1 MRFCNN
7 HCLHVNEHGSLL
19 ARLDVQHGAHLFA
32 ATLVNVKQWRCYA
45 RGTLDATEMTYVT
58 GKAYCTRHFDLQ
70 RELDACLRKQAIGHG
85 KATAPAVADNQSSE
99 LRVSDG
105 AHLLQLDSDPLKCSD
120 IDNAGA
126 RRSRLAF
133 EITGCLRTLN
143 VSLRVKLDLLAAA
156 RAAAGFERIDLYCA
170 LEACDGES
178 DEQSVMIVD
187 ALVSGVRAVEP
198 CAAVRCHWWPSAAG
212 ILLKNQIASPN
223 RTERLKPEYRA
234 DHPQY
239 PYPNHNPETS
249 VDHTLSMCFKLA
261 IVGQLRHRSRM
272 RYDLVWRTRTDFYVS
287 NVSWPL
293 LRTLVARHRAATLPS
308 PSASQTPAPKY
319 LPWFIIPT
327 VHVRYYQM
335 MTDVE
340 AFLSEPAAARYDS
353 WWWKIPLLYASGVV
367 FHPEAM
373 LNALMHAGLA
383 RFHDSQMKIYTLR
396 SMRCFPAG
404 RLTKGIHLATPTCRA
419 SLYASVW
426 GMKWTAAPTAA
437 TTAATTAVPT
447 AAPTAHRAKV

>member
-32 ATLVNVKQWRCYA
+32 SHALVKQWRCYA

-58 GKAYCTRHFDLQ
+58 GKAYCTRNFDLQ

-178 DEQSVMIVD
+178 DEQSVRIVD

-234 DHPQY
+234 DHPHY
-239 PYPNHNPETS
+239 PYPKHKRETS